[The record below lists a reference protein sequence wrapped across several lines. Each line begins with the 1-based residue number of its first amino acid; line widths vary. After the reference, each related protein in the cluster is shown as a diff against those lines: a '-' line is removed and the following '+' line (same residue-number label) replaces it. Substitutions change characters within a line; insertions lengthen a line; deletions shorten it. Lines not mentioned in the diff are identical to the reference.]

1 MAVLAE
7 TYFKTTFKGY
17 DTAAVDEFIVSLS
30 DRYEQNKNE
39 LNDKLRS
46 VEAENTRLK
55 LEISE
60 LRTSAEESAKAYEES
75 LADKQK
81 EYDMLCAEIG
91 EKMVVADKR
100 AAEIIKNAEKEA
112 NLILSMAQQNIE
124 NEAKAVRAR
133 AEEEAAQLIEDTR
146 RRCESLS
153 AAAEEFRQR
162 QNEMSRSMSET
173 EKRFGDALNKLREG
187 ISEQGLQ

>member
-1 MAVLAE
+1 MAE

-17 DTAAVDEFIVSLS
+17 DTKAVDEFIISLS
-30 DRYEQNKNE
+30 DQYEHNKKE
-39 LNDKLRS
+39 LSDKLRAAES
-46 VEAENTRLK
+46 ENTRLK
-55 LEISE
+55 LELSE
-60 LRTSAEESAKAYEES
+60 MRSAAEETAKTHEEVLS
-75 LADKQK
+75 EKQK
-81 EYDMLCAEIG
+81 EYDLLCAEIG
-91 EKMVVADKR
+91 EKMIVADKR

-124 NEAKAVRAR
+124 NEARAVRAR
-133 AEEEAAQLIEDTR
+133 AEEEAAQIIEDTR